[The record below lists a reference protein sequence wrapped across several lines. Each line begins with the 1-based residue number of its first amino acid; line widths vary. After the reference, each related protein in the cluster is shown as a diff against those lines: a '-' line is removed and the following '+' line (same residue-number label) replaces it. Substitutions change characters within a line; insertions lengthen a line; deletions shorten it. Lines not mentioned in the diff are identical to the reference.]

1 MACSHT
7 DDCELYPQISLSS
20 ALKVWQVFYCEGDY
34 EKCVRY
40 QTAAEGRPVPV
51 TLLPNGKELEIESI
65 TRKAGKETVKAD
77 AMVSAMREEVAGAPS
92 GSALFALQDAMDV
105 MAHEAAG
112 TATAMKGSAAA
123 ADDVVSL
130 DLDADISIESVSKGA
145 VSAASAGG
153 LNNPA
158 ISHAGTTS
166 SYYLRMRAEDK
177 TGVMSGVIQVLG
189 RHGITVDAM
198 AQKKML
204 PNQADT
210 VLIIITGQAEP
221 VDISTAVSEL
231 ESLDTVN
238 GKVAS
243 IALEYLDAD
252 MFA

>member
-51 TLLPNGKELEIESI
+51 TLLPNGKELEIESV
-65 TRKAGKETVKAD
+65 TREAGRETVKAD
-77 AMVSAMREEVAGAPS
+77 AMVSAMREEVAGASS

-105 MAHEAAG
+105 MANEAAE
-112 TATAMKGSAAA
+112 
-123 ADDVVSL
+123 DDVVSL
-130 DLDADISIESVSKGA
+130 DLDAEISIESVSKSIA
-145 VSAASAGG
+145 SAPSAGG

-158 ISHAGTTS
+158 ISHAGPSS

-198 AQKKML
+198 AQKKMV

-210 VLIIITGQAEP
+210 VLIIVTGQAEAG
-221 VDISTAVSEL
+221 DISKAVSEL
-231 ESLDTVN
+231 ESLDTVSGN
-238 GKVAS
+238 VAS
-243 IALEYLDAD
+243 ITLEYLDAD

>member
-51 TLLPNGKELEIESI
+51 TLLPNGKELEIESV
-65 TRKAGKETVKAD
+65 TREAGRESVKAE

-105 MAHEAAG
+105 MAKEG
-112 TATAMKGSAAA
+112 TGTTTTMEGATGA
-123 ADDVVSL
+123 ADDVISL
-130 DLDADISIESVSKGA
+130 DLDAEIDIESVSKNA
-145 VSAASAGG
+145 TSTPATAK
-153 LNNPA
+153 LHNPA
-158 ISHAGTTS
+158 ISHAGPSS

-198 AQKKML
+198 AQKKMV

-210 VLIIITGQAEP
+210 VLIIVTGQAEP
-221 VDISTAVSEL
+221 SAINTAVSEL

-238 GKVAS
+238 GNVAS
-243 IALEYLDAD
+243 IPLEYLDAD

>member
-51 TLLPNGKELEIESI
+51 TLLPNGKELEIESV
-65 TRKAGKETVKAD
+65 TREAGRESVKAE

-105 MAHEAAG
+105 MANEAGG
-112 TATAMKGSAAA
+112 TATAMEGAAGA
-123 ADDVVSL
+123 ADDAISL
-130 DLDADISIESVSKGA
+130 DLDAEIDIESVSKNA
-145 VSAASAGG
+145 TSTPATAK
-153 LNNPA
+153 LHNPA
-158 ISHAGTTS
+158 ISHAGPSS

-198 AQKKML
+198 AQKKMV

-221 VDISTAVSEL
+221 SAINTAVSEL
-231 ESLDTVN
+231 EGLDTVN
-238 GKVAS
+238 GNVAS
-243 IALEYLDAD
+243 IPLEYLDAD

>member
-40 QTAAEGRPVPV
+40 QTAAEGRPVPA
-51 TLLPNGKELEIESI
+51 TLLPNGKELEIES
-65 TRKAGKETVKAD
+65 TTKEADRKKVQAE
-77 AMVSAMREEVAGAPS
+77 AMVSAMREDVAGAPS

-105 MAHEAAG
+105 MSHETAG
-112 TATAMKGSAAA
+112 TATAVKPAADSV
-123 ADDVVSL
+123 ADDVISL
-130 DLDADISIESVSKGA
+130 DLDSEIDAEALSGTANGA
-145 VSAASAGG
+145 ATA

-158 ISHAGTTS
+158 ISHAGPSS
-166 SYYLRMRAEDK
+166 SYYLRMRAEEK

-198 AQKKML
+198 AQKKMA
-204 PNQADT
+204 PNQTDT
-210 VLIIITGQAEP
+210 LLIIITGQAEP
-221 VDISTAVSEL
+221 SAISNAIAEL
-231 ESLDTVN
+231 ESLDTVS
-238 GKVAS
+238 GTVAS